1 MALTRNELC
10 QIITENY
17 PKLATIADRI
27 VDVYLMFSKG
37 CHSIDK
43 EENNDSEMVE
53 ASTITAKPNKVG
65 SDRLISTRDLLKL
78 CNRSSPKFSITS
90 AECAYFVFQNAVDLF
105 CSHFMSGDTRKELIV
120 NIGAKLGIIASRC
133 EYLSNEYKP
142 NISTGNGNLIRVGR
156 IEMKRRSNDI
166 SPDDSAMKRLSSE
179 ALEIV
184 DNRKIR
190 RIDDERQFNVPSQMR
205 KRAPNFSFTR
215 LASCLLERIAVA
227 IDENEPVLLVGETGV
242 GKTSTVQYL
251 AYQTNHKLVVI
262 NMNNT
267 SDASD
272 LIGGFKPVDM
282 MYVITPLR
290 AEFEYLFGQSFNAAK
305 NEKFLRNI
313 SICFNKGD
321 FEVLIRLMLAITEK
335 VLVTSQKSKDD
346 SISQKHER
354 IMGRWGSLQIK
365 LSKLNTQ
372 LKHSVGISF
381 AFINGPL
388 IQCIKNGDW
397 VLLDEI
403 NLASTETLECLSTIL
418 EANGSIVLLEKGEF
432 VPITRHPDFR
442 IFACMNPSTDIGKKD
457 LATGIRNRFTE
468 FFVDELTSEC
478 DLLILVGDYLRNSG
492 IQATKVEAVVKFYQ
506 MIRSMAK
513 LDLSDGLGNQPVFSL
528 RTLCRALS
536 ICSQNRCGSIERN
549 IYESFC
555 LSFLTQLDTIS
566 YSVVLNLIQKS
577 LLSNTKAVLSQTI
590 PKPTEDSIEFQG
602 YWIQVTVKHSVIS

>member
-10 QIITENY
+10 QIIMKKY

-37 CHSIDK
+37 RHSIDN
-43 EENNDSEMVE
+43 EENNDSEMAE
-53 ASTITAKPNKVG
+53 SSTITTKPNKG
-65 SDRLISTRDLLKL
+65 SNRLISTRDLLKL

-90 AECAYFVFQNAVDLF
+90 EECAYFVFQNAVDLF
-105 CSHFMSGDTRKELIV
+105 SSHFISGDIRNELIV

-142 NISTGNGNLIRVGR
+142 DISTGNGNLIRVGR
-156 IEMKRRSNDI
+156 IEMKRRVNDI
-166 SPDDSAMKRLSSE
+166 SLDNSPMKRFSSE
-179 ALEIV
+179 PCEIV
-184 DNRKIR
+184 DNRKR
-190 RIDDERQFNVPSQMR
+190 RRNDDEKQSNVPSQMR
-205 KRAPNFSFTR
+205 KKVPNFSFTR

-242 GKTSTVQYL
+242 GKTSIVQYL
-251 AYQTNHKLVVI
+251 AYQTNHKLVVV

-290 AEFEYLFGQSFNAAK
+290 TEFEYLFGQSFNSAK

-313 SICFNKGD
+313 SVCINQGD
-321 FEVLIRLMLAITEK
+321 FQVLIRLMLTITEK
-335 VLVTSQKSKDD
+335 VLVTGHGPKDD
-346 SISQKHER
+346 SNSHKNER
-354 IMGRWGSLQIK
+354 IMSRWSSLKIK
-365 LSKLNTQ
+365 LLKLNTQ

-418 EANGSIVLLEKGEF
+418 EPNGSIVLLEKGDL
-432 VPITRHPDFR
+432 VPVTRHPDFR

-468 FFVDELTSEC
+468 FFADELTSEC
-478 DLLILVGDYLRNSG
+478 DLHILVGDYLRNSG
-492 IQATKVEAVVKFYQ
+492 IQSTKVEAIVKFYQ
-506 MIRSMAK
+506 KIRLMAK

-536 ICSQNRCGSIERN
+536 ICSQNKCGSIERN
-549 IYESFC
+549 LFESFC

-566 YSVVLNLIQKS
+566 HLVVLNLIQKS
-577 LLSNTKAVLSQTI
+577 LLSNTKAILSQKI
-590 PKPTEDSIEFQG
+590 PKPTDDSIEFQG
-602 YWIQVTVKHSVIS
+602 YWIQVIVENSIIS